1 MSVILTALKLPRS
14 TYYHWKKHQPS
25 LHECTYSKLKRQI
38 RLIWQNNYKA
48 YGYPRITLALKS
60 LGIKIGPK
68 RVFRLMREMKIH
80 SLMNRRFK
88 KPGTHVDYSQRPN
101 FIKRHP
107 KASVWRT
114 DITYLE
120 LRPGTWVYLSSV
132 YEPRAHRVLAFKVS
146 RQMDAK
152 LVVKTLNQALENFK
166 KPVFIHSDMGSQYT
180 SNEVETLLERHQIVH
195 SYSKQGYP
203 YDNSQIESFHSL
215 LKREFVFQTHFSSYE
230 DLVVRTSTYID
241 WFNTKRIRTS
251 V

>member
-1 MSVILTALKLPRS
+1 MTALKLPRS